1 MLNDTVRVFLT
12 MIKRLMNYKESK
24 TPDGIS
30 SGCVVMKKC
39 VCLLHLHTSHLS
51 WFAPLIQIPSH
62 AAELARYKNR
72 RDYAYANSVLF
83 KRRAG
88 SRLLIAIFERYVL
101 VKGVKP
107 AEERGKTLLSVP
119 PFCPFLSV
127 ELTVVVESRIDGPEE
142 L

>member
-1 MLNDTVRVFLT
+1 MLNDTVRVYLT

-88 SRLLIAIFERYVL
+88 SRLLIAIVERYVL

>member
-1 MLNDTVRVFLT
+1 MLNDTVRVYLT

-62 AAELARYKNR
+62 AAGLARYKNGEE
-72 RDYAYANSVLF
+72 YACANCALF

-107 AEERGKTLLSVP
+107 AE
-119 PFCPFLSV
+119 
-127 ELTVVVESRIDGPEE
+127 
-142 L
+142 

>member
-1 MLNDTVRVFLT
+1 

-72 RDYAYANSVLF
+72 REYAYANSALF

>member
-1 MLNDTVRVFLT
+1 MLNDTVRVYLT

-39 VCLLHLHTSHLS
+39 VCLLHLHAFHHQPFTLFQQLLSHP
-51 WFAPLIQIPSH
+51 AG
-62 AAELARYKNR
+62 LARYKNGEQ
-72 RDYAYANSVLF
+72 YACANSVLF

-88 SRLLIAIFERYVL
+88 SRYLIAIFERYVL

-107 AEERGKTLLSVP
+107 ADKRGKTLLSVP
-119 PFCPFLSV
+119 PFSPFLSV
-127 ELTVVVESRIDGPEE
+127 ELTVVVDSRIDGPEE